1 MRFRA
6 FPFFKQGQTM
16 SFLQRLFGKSPST
29 SSEKSEIDGGQT
41 EYKGFIISATPYK
54 NEGQLQSC
62 GVISKTVNGE
72 TKSYRFIRADRF
84 TNLDDAVA
92 MIHIKGRQIIDE
104 QGERIFE

>member
-1 MRFRA
+1 
-6 FPFFKQGQTM
+6 M
-16 SFLQRLFGKSPST
+16 SFLQKLFGKSPRT
-29 SSEKSEIDGGQT
+29 SSENAEIDGGQI

-62 GVISKTVNGE
+62 GVISKIIDGE
-72 TKSYRFIRADRF
+72 KKEYRFIRADRF

-104 QGERIFE
+104 QGERIFK

>member
-1 MRFRA
+1 
-6 FPFFKQGQTM
+6 M
-16 SFLQRLFGKSPST
+16 SFLQKLFGKS
-29 SSEKSEIDGGQT
+29 SSKSDEKAEIDGGQT

-72 TKSYRFIRADRF
+72 NKSYRFIRADRF

-104 QGERIFE
+104 QGERIFDLSGS